1 MTITT
6 GASFLRGPRMTE
18 RELVEHRANRIRKD
32 VSAGR
37 MVDDKKRKLRLS
49 DLEAVKE
56 RLLKRGTK

>member
-1 MTITT
+1 MSVLT
-6 GASFLRGPRMTE
+6 GASWLRGPVMTE
-18 RELVEHRANRIRKD
+18 RELVEHRAKRIRKD

-56 RLLKRGTK
+56 RLLKRETK